1 MDSSSTETHYNV
13 LFIGT
18 TNSARSILAEAA
30 MNQMGRG
37 RFKAYS
43 AGPEPVGAVH
53 PLALHVLEDLHVDT
67 GFARPKSWNEFA
79 RPGAPHMHFIF
90 SVCDEVPGD
99 STPEWP
105 GHQLTATWGV
115 PDPKRAEG
123 NQAQR
128 GLAFTSS
135 YKMLARRIGLFLAL
149 PDSSFERMAF
159 KAELATAGRT
169 G

>member
-1 MDSSSTETHYNV
+1 MDPTSTENHYNV

-18 TNSARSILAEAA
+18 ANSARSILAEAA

-43 AGPEPVGAVH
+43 AGPEPAGAVH
-53 PLALHVLEDLHVDT
+53 PLTLHVLEDLHVGI
-67 GFARPKSWNEFA
+67 GFARPKSWDEFA
-79 RPGAPHMHFIF
+79 LPGAPHMHFIF

-99 STPEWP
+99 NIPEWP
-105 GHQLTATWGV
+105 GHELTATWGV
-115 PDPKRAEG
+115 PDPKQAEG
-123 NQAQR
+123 NEAQR
-128 GLAFTSS
+128 GLAFASS

-149 PDSSFERMAF
+149 PDASFERMAF
-159 KAELATAGRT
+159 KPELDTAGSD